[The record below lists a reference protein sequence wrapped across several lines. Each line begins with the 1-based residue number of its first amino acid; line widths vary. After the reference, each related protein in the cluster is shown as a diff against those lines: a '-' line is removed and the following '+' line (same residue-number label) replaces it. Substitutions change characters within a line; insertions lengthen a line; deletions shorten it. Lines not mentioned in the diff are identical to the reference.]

1 MPLAILA
8 IALGGTHILLER
20 LFILIGCLML
30 FCLIFALLGL
40 WGLKGHLKNPG
51 SHQQAGQPFEIEA
64 VTENR
69 NFLPKTFVRLAIK
82 TKLKGADN
90 ILINLPSKR
99 PCLWQQRLLFPRR
112 GYYKLGPLL
121 AEVTDPFGLFRLQRK
136 LDRGKEILVYPATV
150 ELPLFRAGS
159 DAESRLARNSFLTS
173 EASGAIAGI
182 REYVPGDSLNR
193 IHWRSTAHR
202 GKLTVKEFDIDFN
215 EKVWVIPDLHK
226 DYNFGSG
233 NETTEEYIITLAAS
247 ILKKYTDLG
256 REVGL
261 IAQSQKYHFYDA
273 RAGYLNLWR
282 IMEALAVLKAD
293 GQVPLQRL
301 LNRASEQLKGNA
313 VAVVITAS
321 SQDEIMEAVL
331 NLKRQGVRLVT
342 ILLDSGSFGS
352 SVAEA
357 SIYDR
362 LRALKVPAHEI
373 RRGDTLAEALNS
385 QGKEPGEKSDVKVQ
399 ILAK

>member
-1 MPLAILA
+1 
-8 IALGGTHILLER
+8 
-20 LFILIGCLML
+20 
-30 FCLIFALLGL
+30 
-40 WGLKGHLKNPG
+40 
-51 SHQQAGQPFEIEA
+51 
-64 VTENR
+64 
-69 NFLPKTFVRLAIK
+69 
-82 TKLKGADN
+82 
-90 ILINLPSKR
+90 
-99 PCLWQQRLLFPRR
+99 
-112 GYYKLGPLL
+112 
-121 AEVTDPFGLFRLQRK
+121 AEVTDPFGLFRLHRT
-136 LDRGKEILVYPATV
+136 LDRGKEILIYPATV

-159 DAESRLARNSFLTS
+159 EAESRLARNSFLTS

-362 LRALKVPAHEI
+362 LRALKVPAYEI